1 MQIYDQLTIGI
12 EEEYQIID
20 TDSRELTSF
29 VSEFMEQGAVL
40 FKDNVKP
47 EFLQS
52 QIEVGSRVC
61 KNIKEARSEICRL
74 RKMVSG
80 VAAKNNCKIVAA
92 GTHPFSKWEDQLVTN
107 KKRYWG
113 LLDSMQIVA
122 KRLLIFGM
130 HVHIG
135 IKDRDLQ
142 IDIMNQMRYFMPH
155 ILTLSTSSPFWWG
168 QKTGFKSYRSIVF
181 EDLPRT
187 GIQVTLTSR
196 LIL

>member
-1 MQIYDQLTIGI
+1 MKIFDELTIGI

-20 TDSRELTSF
+20 TESRELTSF
-29 VSEFMEQGAVL
+29 ISEFMEQGAML
-40 FKDNVKP
+40 FNDNVKP

-61 KNIKEARSEICRL
+61 KNITEVRSEVCRL
-74 RKMVSG
+74 RNLVSG
-80 VAAKNNCKIVAA
+80 IAAKNNCKIIAA

-107 KKRYWG
+107 KERYRG

-135 IKDRDLQ
+135 IKDRDLR
-142 IDIMNQMRYFMPH
+142 IDIMNQMLSLIH
-155 ILTLSTSSPFWWG
+155 I
-168 QKTGFKSYRSIVF
+168 
-181 EDLPRT
+181 
-187 GIQVTLTSR
+187 
-196 LIL
+196 

>member
-1 MQIYDQLTIGI
+1 MEIFDELTIGI

-20 TDSRELTSF
+20 TESRELTSF
-29 VSEFMEQGAVL
+29 ISEFMEQGAMQ
-40 FKDNVKP
+40 FHENVKP

-52 QIEVGSRVC
+52 QIEVGSSVC
-61 KNIKEARSEICRL
+61 KNIKEARTELCRL
-74 RKMVSG
+74 RSLVSDI
-80 VAAKNNCKIVAA
+80 AAKNKCKIIAA

-107 KKRYWG
+107 NERYRG

-135 IKDRDLQ
+135 IKDRDLR

-155 ILTLSTSSPFWWG
+155 ILTLSTSSPFWLG
-168 QKTGFKSYRSIVF
+168 QNTGFKSYRSIVF
-181 EDLPRT
+181 EL
-187 GIQVTLTSR
+187 S
-196 LIL
+196 LIHI